1 MFEFNLDYLNNL
13 LLMFSGVL
21 TGFIANTSV
30 TTKAVENKPTEQNTN
45 VILSLVITLGF
56 YAAFGILVGL
66 FLRIFFDLSLLE
78 VGFVFLLSYLTY
90 LLFNKQIKRLRLP
103 FFLDVILYLWSFIV
117 YYGITVSVLTQLNIF
132 KKENENLYSFILCIL
147 FLFIPLVYK
156 IINEKNK
163 LQNNNFTIPQPPQS
177 DTLKSAHEQL
187 IKQGITDK
195 NTRDKMIMT
204 NLKNL
209 QKKLDKLK
217 NATPKEREKFRKE
230 ILKEINKSKK

>member
-1 MFEFNLDYLNNL
+1 MFEFNLDYINNL

-30 TTKAVENKPTEQNTN
+30 TTKAIENKPTEQNTS

-56 YAAFGILVGL
+56 YAAVGILVGL

-90 LLFNKQIKRLRLP
+90 LLLNKQIKHLRLP

-117 YYGITVSVLTQLNIF
+117 YYGMTASVLTQLNIF
-132 KKENENLYSFILCIL
+132 KKENEDLYSFILCIL
-147 FLFIPLVYK
+147 FLFIPLIYK
-156 IINEKNK
+156 IIDEKNK

-177 DTLKSAHEQL
+177 NTFKDVHEEL
-187 IKQGITDK
+187 IKKGITNK
-195 NTRDKMIMT
+195 SKRDEIIST

-209 QKKLDKLK
+209 KKKLDKLK
-217 NATPKEREKFRKE
+217 NATPKERDKFRKE
-230 ILKEINKSKK
+230 ILEEINKSKK

>member
-1 MFEFNLDYLNNL
+1 
-13 LLMFSGVL
+13 MFSGVL

-30 TTKAVENKPTEQNTN
+30 TTKAIENKPTEQNTS

-56 YAAFGILVGL
+56 YAAVGILVGL

-90 LLFNKQIKRLRLP
+90 LLLNKQIKHLRLP

-117 YYGITVSVLTQLNIF
+117 YYGMTASVLTQLNIF
-132 KKENENLYSFILCIL
+132 KKENEDLYSFILCIL
-147 FLFIPLVYK
+147 FLFIPLIYK
-156 IINEKNK
+156 IIDEKNK

-177 DTLKSAHEQL
+177 NTFKDVHEEL
-187 IKQGITDK
+187 IKKGITNK
-195 NTRDKMIMT
+195 SKRDEIIST

-209 QKKLDKLK
+209 KKKLDKLK
-217 NATPKEREKFRKE
+217 NATPKERDKFRKE
-230 ILKEINKSKK
+230 ILEEINKSKK

>member
-1 MFEFNLDYLNNL
+1 M
-13 LLMFSGVL
+13 
-21 TGFIANTSV
+21 
-30 TTKAVENKPTEQNTN
+30 
-45 VILSLVITLGF
+45 
-56 YAAFGILVGL
+56 GL

-117 YYGITVSVLTQLNIF
+117 YYGITVSVLTQLNFF

-156 IINEKNK
+156 IINEKNM

-187 IKQGITDK
+187 IKQGITNK

-209 QKKLDKLK
+209 QK
-217 NATPKEREKFRKE
+217 
-230 ILKEINKSKK
+230 

>member
-30 TTKAVENKPTEQNTN
+30 TTKAIENKPTEQNTS
-45 VILSLVITLGF
+45 VILSLIITLGF

-103 FFLDVILYLWSFIV
+103 FFLDVIFNYL
-117 YYGITVSVLTQLNIF
+117 
-132 KKENENLYSFILCIL
+132 
-147 FLFIPLVYK
+147 PLVVFTK
-156 IINEKNK
+156 I
-163 LQNNNFTIPQPPQS
+163 
-177 DTLKSAHEQL
+177 L
-187 IKQGITDK
+187 IISCFICIFIFVG
-195 NTRDKMIMT
+195 
-204 NLKNL
+204 
-209 QKKLDKLK
+209 
-217 NATPKEREKFRKE
+217 
-230 ILKEINKSKK
+230 